1 MEDGTE
7 KAYTEVRALC
17 NGKKWQ
23 MSIPVNEANDSDCII
38 INGLASARLNGVRAG
53 YLLAAKD
60 MEENTVKMIAEGV
73 KRGYSEGYLK
83 ALDDVMKKII
93 SHDNQYSSGC
103 WNDAAHMVIDMKSD
117 YLRQEGKN
125 GKQN

>member
-1 MEDGTE
+1 MDELKPCPFCGSEVHRVGGDDESTTHDIECTGCSYTFYDWSDGDTWWN
-7 KAYTEVRALC
+7 TRP
-17 NGKKWQ
+17 G
-23 MSIPVNEANDSDCII
+23 EA
-38 INGLASARLNGVRAG
+38 
-53 YLLAAKD
+53 AA
-60 MEENTVKMIAEGV
+60 EQ
-73 KRGYSEGYLK
+73 RGYER

-125 GKQN
+125 GKQI